1 MSFKMKPPTFF
12 NSPFTQK
19 AEKTTVNAATCA
31 KCGVIKGKHKSDT
44 HAFTTNPNDPDWE
57 GGDTFDVK
65 PKTDPDAPGTKG
77 KPGYEPPVKRED
89 LDEEGKKIWDSH
101 RKPK

>member
-65 PKTDPDAPGTKG
+65 PK
-77 KPGYEPPVKRED
+77 
-89 LDEEGKKIWDSH
+89 
-101 RKPK
+101 